1 MTPPAPG
8 ALPKEITINNKYESM
23 ESTRIRQLG
32 HHSEP
37 LTAESARG
45 WRLVCDIQD
54 YNHLYRA
61 ELIYRYSRGYRA
73 ELVFDQVSDKKLC
86 AKLADAFNTNDWST
100 HIIARLRKRKNDWSC
115 VLGYQPHG
123 FEVPCNVTAK

>member
-1 MTPPAPG
+1 MTPPAQG
-8 ALPKEITINNKYESM
+8 ALPQEITKNNKRESF
-23 ESTRIRQLG
+23 ESTRARQLG

-54 YNHLYRA
+54 YNHLYCSM
-61 ELIYRYSRGYRA
+61 LVNRYSLGYRA
-73 ELVFDQVSDKKLC
+73 ELVFEEVSDQKLC
-86 AKLADAFNTNDWST
+86 TKLADAFNTNDWSP

-123 FEVPCNVTAK
+123 LETPCDVTAK